1 MKVTM
6 IRHTSVDVPKGMCYG
21 WSDVP
26 VAATFEQEA
35 AETKKNLAGK
45 TFDCVFSSP
54 LTRARKLAAYCGF
67 PNPVVDDRLKEMNMG
82 DWEMRLYDD
91 IERED
96 PAIRK
101 WYEDYMNLAATNGES
116 YRLVYDRVAN
126 FLDELRKQSYEH
138 VAIFAHGGVLI
149 CAGVYAGL
157 FPEDDCFRHLT
168 PYGGIQEFEMKDER

>member
-54 LTRARKLAAYCGF
+54 LTRARKLAAFCGF
-67 PNPVVDDRLKEMNMG
+67 PDPVVDDRLKEMNMG
-82 DWEMRLYDD
+82 DWEMMRYDD
-91 IERED
+91 IESKD
-96 PAIRK
+96 PAILK
-101 WYEDYMNLAATNGES
+101 WYNDYMNLAATNGES
-116 YRLVYDRVAN
+116 YRMLYQRVAN
-126 FLDELRKQSYEH
+126 FLDELRQHDYQR

-149 CAGVYAGL
+149 CAGVYARL
-157 FPEDDCFRHLT
+157 FPENDCFSHLT
-168 PYGGIQEFEMKDER
+168 PYGGIQVIEL